1 MIKKNIKKKPVWKA
15 FKKKHPDRKKTG
27 KRAFRKKK
35 A

>member
-1 MIKKNIKKKPVWKA
+1 MIKKEVKKKPVWKA
-15 FKKKHPDRKKTG
+15 YNKKHPDIKHG

>member
-1 MIKKNIKKKPVWKA
+1 MINKNKKKKPVWKA
-15 FKKKHPDRKKTG
+15 FRKKHPDRKKTG

>member
-1 MIKKNIKKKPVWKA
+1 MIKKKVKRKPVWKA
-15 FKKKHPDRKKTG
+15 FKKKHPDKKHG

>member
-1 MIKKNIKKKPVWKA
+1 MIKKDRKKKPVWKA
-15 FKKKHPDRKKTG
+15 YKKKHPDKKHG